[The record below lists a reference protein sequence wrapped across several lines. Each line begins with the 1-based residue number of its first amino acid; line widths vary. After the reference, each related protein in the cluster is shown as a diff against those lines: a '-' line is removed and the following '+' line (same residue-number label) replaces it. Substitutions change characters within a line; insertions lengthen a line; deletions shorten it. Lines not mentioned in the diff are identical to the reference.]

1 MKSKKFFIFLFL
13 CFVYIHSFSQEKK
26 VGLVL
31 SGGGAKGLA
40 HIGVIRALEENNIP
54 VDYVA
59 GTSMGAIVGGLYAIG
74 YSPDEMEQLVLSA
87 EFKNWAYGYLEPNY
101 IYYFKKSPIAADMV
115 PIKIRIKDSTA
126 KAELP
131 TNLVPTH
138 QMDFA
143 AMQIFSPANSAA
155 NYNFD
160 SLFVPFRCVGTDIY
174 NNKAKIFKKGNLGS
188 AIRASMTFPF
198 YFKPVEIDSVLYF
211 DGGMKNNFPYDV
223 MINDF
228 APDYI
233 IGSKT
238 ADNSPKPDPD
248 NIVVQLENMLM
259 EKVNYNLPENG
270 ILIESKFVNVKLLDF
285 DKAAYIIQE
294 GYDNT
299 CEMIDSIK
307 RLIPVRRD
315 TLTLMQKRNHY
326 KSKLPPLLFKHI
338 DIEGLNSK
346 EKEYVKKSIFHR
358 DSIFTIHELKE
369 TYFKLLADGT
379 ISSIYPEAFYD
390 QQSKFFRLKMKVNEE
405 SRFIARIGAN
415 ISSSPINHGFGSLQ
429 YNQLGK
435 ISRSAYANIY
445 FGRLYSSVMVQ
456 ARADFPSK
464 IPVAFMGSF
473 TMNRWDFYSSNSE
486 PFFEDVRPPYLIQNE
501 NNLKLSML
509 LPANTNSLFKAQFS
523 YGSINDDYYQTMEF
537 FKADTSDVTNFDY
550 FNFKINFE
558 KNNFNYKQYPTEGV
572 KQIVSLNYLN
582 GNENFI
588 PGSTSP
594 IDNEIE
600 KDHKWYN
607 IQFLRDQYFTLG
619 KYFNIGYL
627 VEGSFSNMSFFSNYT
642 STMLNANAFQPNPHS
657 KTLFLENYR
666 AHNYLA
672 VGVKPMVK
680 FSDNFHFR
688 AEVYAMMPYRKI
700 ISGVNKQAEYAN
712 ELSNINYM
720 ASTSLVYHTLFGP
733 ASLSLNYYDKKDK
746 KFYFVFNFG
755 YLLFNKRGYE

>member
-1 MKSKKFFIFLFL
+1 MKTKNLFIALFL
-13 CFVYIHSFSQEKK
+13 CFLYLHSFSQEKK

-40 HIGVIRALEENNIP
+40 HIGVIKALEENSIP
-54 VDYVA
+54 IDYVA

-74 YSPDEMEQLVLSA
+74 YSPEEMEQLVLSA
-87 EFKNWAYGYLEPNY
+87 EFRNWAYGYIEQDY

-115 PIKIRIKDSTA
+115 NIKIRIKDSTA

-143 AMQIFSPANSAA
+143 AMQIFSPANAA
-155 NYNFD
+155 ADYNFD

-198 YFKPVEIDSVLYF
+198 YFKPIEIDSVLYF

-238 ADNSPKPDPD
+238 ADNSPKPEPD

-259 EKVNYNLPENG
+259 EKVDYDLPANG
-270 ILIESKFVNVKLLDF
+270 IIIESKFVNVKLLDF
-285 DKAAYIIQE
+285 DKATDIIQK

-299 CEMIDSIK
+299 YEMIDSIK
-307 RLIPVRRD
+307 RLIPIRRD
-315 TLTLMQKRNHY
+315 TIKLMQRRAHY
-326 KSKLPPLLFKHI
+326 KSKLPPLLFKDVVI
-338 DIEGLNSK
+338 DGLNSK
-346 EKEYVKKSIFHR
+346 EKDYVKKSIFHR
-358 DSIFTIHELKE
+358 DSIFTIDELKE

-390 QQSKFFRLKMKVNEE
+390 KKSKIFRLKMKVSEE

-415 ISSSPINHGFGSLQ
+415 ISSSSINHGFGSLQ

-464 IPVAFMGSF
+464 IPVAFTGSF
-473 TMNRWDFYSSNSE
+473 TMNRWDFYSSSSE

-509 LPANTNSLFKAQFS
+509 VPVTTNSLFKAQFS
-523 YGSINDDYYQTMEF
+523 YGSISDEYYQTMEF
-537 FKADTSDVTNFDY
+537 FKADTNDVTDFDY

-558 KNNFNYKQYPTEGV
+558 KNNLNYKQYPTQGV
-572 KQIVSLNYLN
+572 NQIVSLNYLN

-588 PGSTSP
+588 PGSTSQ
-594 IDNEIE
+594 IEHEIE
-600 KDHKWYN
+600 KAHKWYN

-619 KYFNIGYL
+619 KHFNIGYL

-642 STMLNANAFQPNPHS
+642 STMLNANSFQPNPHS

-672 VGVKPMVK
+672 IGVKPIVK

-688 AEVYAMMPYRKI
+688 TEFYAMMPYRKI

-712 ELSNINYM
+712 EFSHINFM